1 MHMIIK
7 FETFTDM
14 CSTNNG
20 LNTFK
25 TPQNDKNSNLNSI
38 LRHLPWLM
46 LPTKLIAIK
55 YGHNKISTLCGR
67 P

>member
-7 FETFTDM
+7 FKTFTDM
-14 CSTNNG
+14 C
-20 LNTFK
+20 K
-25 TPQNDKNSNLNSI
+25 NDNDSNLNSI
-38 LRHLPWLM
+38 SKHLPWLM

-55 YGHNKISTLCGR
+55 YGHNRISTLCGR